1 MPQESKVGR
10 KLTDL
15 TTRKVIL
22 VVLVMLFSV
31 PLFNSTT
38 YYEFENS
45 FTIGI

>member
-31 PLFNSTT
+31 PLFKSTT

-45 FTIGI
+45 LTIGI